1 MKRIYILNEL
11 VLITTSLKKYS
22 DTLFMLTNSSWKNSI
37 ITK

>member
-11 VLITTSLKKYS
+11 VLVTSSLKKYS
-22 DTLFMLTNSSWKNSI
+22 NTLFMLANSSWKGSI